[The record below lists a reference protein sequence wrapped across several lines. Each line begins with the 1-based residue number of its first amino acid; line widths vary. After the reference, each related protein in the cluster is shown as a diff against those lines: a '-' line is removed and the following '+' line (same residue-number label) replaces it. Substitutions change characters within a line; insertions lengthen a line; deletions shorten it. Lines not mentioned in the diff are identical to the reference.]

1 MGLGALEYFKVV
13 FRKETLWQTSDLQ
26 IWLPDLLPSIC
37 KYFENK
43 GVVLSEYFEVI
54 LSEYFKNKGVVLSE
68 YSIHSLK
75 LGKKRRKS
83 SKRNYYMICPKVK
96 TKAIIITVV
105 LGEYFI
111 ESSPQIDVRVCVRVC
126 ACVYTRMRVFM
137 SVCICACVCMCVRE
151 CVCMSWIRE
160 CMYVKQL
167 ANFWRGGLQST
178 NNPPPRA
185 KTS

>member
-1 MGLGALEYFKVV
+1 
-13 FRKETLWQTSDLQ
+13 
-26 IWLPDLLPSIC
+26 
-37 KYFENK
+37 
-43 GVVLSEYFEVI
+43 LSEYFEVI

-151 CVCMSWIRE
+151 CVCMS
-160 CMYVKQL
+160 
-167 ANFWRGGLQST
+167 
-178 NNPPPRA
+178 
-185 KTS
+185 